1 MVYAALSILRN
12 MTTMQ
17 FYVVHWGGEKERERV
32 SGGQT
37 LVGGFS
43 DSVNVFSVPLAICDY
58 DGLTVGEIS
67 KCSTCEIAIV
77 PWRNIFRRNFVYI
90 RFFTYK

>member
-1 MVYAALSILRN
+1 MLFIGMDR
-12 MTTMQ
+12 
-17 FYVVHWGGEKERERV
+17 KRERV

-67 KCSTCEIAIV
+67 KCSTCEITIV
-77 PWRNIFRRNFVYI
+77 TWINIFRRNFVYI
-90 RFFTYK
+90 KFFTYK